1 MKIFFFFFLSSSSSS
16 SSFFFRAYGG
26 CQAWVPIG
34 ATAAA
39 YTPATAMQ
47 DPSHICDLH
56 HSSHRQ
62 ILNPLREARDWT
74 HNLVV
79 PSRIRFHCATMGT
92 PKWGFSNSTNLIH
105 IWHLAFYCKE
115 ETFPPSSFYLF
126 IINIDSMISI
136 LFSRL

>member
-1 MKIFFFFFLSSSSSS
+1 MKIFFFFL
-16 SSFFFRAYGG
+16 SFFFFFFFFSGHTEVARLGF
-26 CQAWVPIG
+26 QSELQLP
-34 ATAAA
+34 A

-79 PSRIRFHCATMGT
+79 PSWIRFHCATMGT